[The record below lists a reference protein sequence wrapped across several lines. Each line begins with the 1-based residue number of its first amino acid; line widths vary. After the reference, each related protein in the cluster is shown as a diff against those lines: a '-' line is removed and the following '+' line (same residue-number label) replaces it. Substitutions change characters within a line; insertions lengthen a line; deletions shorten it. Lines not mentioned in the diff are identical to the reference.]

1 MAETAR
7 KIIADAP
14 DGLPARERV
23 ADLSRLLDEQ
33 ADLLDER
40 RAAFDRLHVQVLPDR
55 IRHLWKFTDP
65 RHLLPGDPV
74 PVHPVAAVAEASAGT
89 TARIVLQAG
98 VAPAVHLSPAARA
111 AGLVAAPINTFLE
124 LSHPVEAAGLVP
136 SCFFHNL
143 NDAFRN
149 CGVRLELPRGAVL
162 DEPVLVTVRA
172 GQTATLP
179 RIVVDAGEGARL
191 TVVEEHVDGG
201 EGDRVVGRTELHAA
215 QDARLT
221 HMLVQRWE
229 DGVNGHLTVRGYAG
243 RDADLRTTFVSLGG
257 SRAKVELMT
266 DLAGEGARSEMTGV
280 AFCGDGQRFD
290 HHTRHRHLAGR
301 TWSNI
306 DFKAVADGRSRSSYT
321 GLIRIEE
328 QARGSEAYQENRN
341 LLLSENGRADSIP
354 ELEIL
359 NEDVSCSHGAT
370 VAPIDP
376 EQVFYLQSR
385 GLSPADAVRLV
396 VQGFLA
402 GVVDGLPPGVRD
414 VVSDLIAS
422 RLDGLRGVAA

>member
-1 MAETAR
+1 LAETAG
-7 KIIADAP
+7 KIITDAS
-14 DGLPARERV
+14 DGLPASGRV
-23 ADLSRLLDEQ
+23 TQVSRLLDEQ
-33 ADLLDER
+33 QDMLAER
-40 RAAFDRLHVQVLPDR
+40 RAAYARLHVQGFPDR

-74 PVHPVAAVAEASAGT
+74 PVHPVAAVAEALAGT
-89 TARIVLQAG
+89 AARIVLQAG
-98 VAPAVHLSPAARA
+98 VAPAVSLSPAARA

-124 LSHPVEAAGLVP
+124 LSHPEEVTGSSP
-136 SCFFHNL
+136 SGFFHNL

-172 GQTATLP
+172 DQPATLP
-179 RIVVDAGEGARL
+179 RIVVDAGEGVSL
-191 TVVEEHVDGG
+191 TVIEEHVGGG

-215 QDARLT
+215 RGARLN
-221 HMLVQRWE
+221 HVLVQRWR

-243 RDADLRTTFVSLGG
+243 RDADLRTTFASLGG

-341 LLLSENGRADSIP
+341 LLLSATSRADTIP

-370 VAPIDP
+370 VARIDP

-385 GLSPADAVRLV
+385 GLAPEEAVRLV
-396 VQGFLA
+396 VQGFMA